1 MWFGNLQRCFFFK
14 LYLFDFS
21 AIIEI
26 IIGLLTVSFGSAL
39 LFYPKDLQ
47 DLSWIG
53 YVGIVG
59 GTLISVDGAVGIAS
73 YKDPENH
80 CKNGLRMAFSILA
93 CCVSV
98 VGIGFFS
105 TGVA

>member
-1 MWFGNLQRCFFFK
+1 MLFLN

-47 DLSWIG
+47 GLSWIG

-59 GTLISVDGAVGIAS
+59 GTLISVDGAVGIVS

>member
-1 MWFGNLQRCFFFK
+1 MAFFNLC
-14 LYLFDFS
+14 LFNFT

-26 IIGLLTVSFGSAL
+26 IIGLLTITFGLAL
-39 LFYPKDLQ
+39 LFYPEDLE
-47 DLSWIG
+47 DFSWIG
-53 YVGIVG
+53 IVGIVG
-59 GTLISVDGAVGIAS
+59 GPLISVAGAVGIVS

-80 CKNGLRMAFSILA
+80 CKNGLRMAFSIFA

>member
-1 MWFGNLQRCFFFK
+1 MVWSFVEMAFFN
-14 LYLFDFS
+14 LYLLNFS

-26 IIGLLTVSFGSAL
+26 IIGLLTVTFGLAL
-39 LFYPKDLQ
+39 LFYPEDLR
-47 DLSWIG
+47 DFSWIG
-53 YVGIVG
+53 IVGIVG
-59 GTLISVDGAVGIAS
+59 GTLTSVAGAVGIVS

-80 CKNGLRMAFSILA
+80 CKNGLRMAFAILA
-93 CCVSV
+93 CCVSA